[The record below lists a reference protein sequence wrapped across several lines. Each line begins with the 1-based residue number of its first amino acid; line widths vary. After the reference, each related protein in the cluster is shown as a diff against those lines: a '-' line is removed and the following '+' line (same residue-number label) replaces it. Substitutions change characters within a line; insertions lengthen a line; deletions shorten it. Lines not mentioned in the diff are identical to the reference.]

1 MIQTIENETLIQK
14 CISKSWTLEEFLSEA
29 SQIDT
34 ISEQVHDMKAIPW
47 RNEIAKVAA
56 RRRYMKSRNSDIGK
70 RDQVTE
76 PCSYCGLSGAHL
88 RGRNCPAYGV
98 QCEICRIFDHFSSVC
113 RANMS
118 QKGANLSQSR
128 MNMRHPQ
135 KKIKRTEESYFS
147 DESSDDGFIAQSV
160 GHLRINAVRT
170 SNNLK
175 IQANENSIIEE
186 RLSQLE
192 NELKAAKL
200 LIEDLVDQQQ
210 RYQYFSLMQND
221 CKVPPCTNQTG
232 LQCQLD
238 ANEKKELKSD
248 PAMVEERKSVT
259 AQPFVFLE
267 QKILE
272 TENQSQN
279 QKLRIQDD
287 NQIIGNKVWRKNRRK
302 KKH

>member
-1 MIQTIENETLIQK
+1 MDIRRI
-14 CISKSWTLEEFLSEA
+14 FLPEA
-29 SQIDT
+29 SQIET
-34 ISEQVHDMKAIPW
+34 ISEQVHDMKADPW

-56 RRRYMKSRNSDIGK
+56 RRRHMKSRDSDIGK

-98 QCEICRIFDHFSSVC
+98 QCEICRKFDHFPSVC

-118 QKGANLSQSR
+118 QKGANFRQSR
-128 MNMRHPQ
+128 MNKRHPQ
-135 KKIKRTEESYFS
+135 KIKRTEESYSS

-160 GHLRINAVRT
+160 GHLRINAIRT

-186 RLSQLE
+186 RVSQLE

-200 LIEDLVDQQQ
+200 LIEDLIDRQQ

-221 CKVPPCTNQTG
+221 SKVPPCTNQTG
-232 LQCQLD
+232 LRCQLD
-238 ANEKKELKSD
+238 ANEKTKELKSD
-248 PAMVEERKSVT
+248 QAMVEERKSVT
-259 AQPFVFLE
+259 AQPFRSLE
-267 QKILE
+267 QEFLE

-279 QKLRIQDD
+279 QKLRIQDG
-287 NQIIGNKVWRKNRRK
+287 NQIIGNKVWRNNRRK